1 MKPCDI
7 PVTDA
12 NDIVWVKNKL
22 IQKEEEVEA
31 LLCVVD
37 KLLDRLVTEKMK
49 NRMHHD

>member
-1 MKPCDI
+1 MGHSDR
-7 PVTDA
+7 PVTNDLDA
-12 NDIVWVKNKL
+12 IWMKNKL

-31 LLCVVD
+31 LLLVVD